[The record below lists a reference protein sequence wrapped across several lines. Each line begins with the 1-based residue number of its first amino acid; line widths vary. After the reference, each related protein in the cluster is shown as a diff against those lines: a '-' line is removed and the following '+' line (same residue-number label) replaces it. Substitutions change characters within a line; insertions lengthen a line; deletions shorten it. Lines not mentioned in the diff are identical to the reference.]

1 MVAEFDYKILIVDDA
16 QDDRVIYHRYLNR
29 ETRYTYHVIEA
40 ESVSEALELYDR
52 NLPDLVVL
60 DYQLPDNDG
69 MVFLREWQQRY
80 NNTLVPV
87 VMLTGNENTTAAVEA
102 MKLGAQDYWLK
113 NHLTADL
120 FCQGV
125 RTVLEQLQLK
135 RQLFFQQEQQRLV
148 NSIAL
153 RIRQSLQL
161 QDVLQTTVEE
171 VRQLLQVDRTLI
183 YKFVPGMTGIVTNE
197 SVLPQWT
204 ACLNGEIEETCFQQ
218 HSANK
223 YDQGWLWAV
232 SDIAQAG
239 LTECHRQLLENF
251 QVKANLVVPILLAVG
266 NGQSNNTD
274 TESTNQHKLW
284 GLLIAHQCDRPRD
297 WQNAEIA
304 LLSQLSIQL
313 AIAIQQSEM
322 YERAQA
328 QLYAQVQAELQERQ
342 RVAAEF
348 RALVESASD
357 IIFRI
362 DYDLRYL
369 YINPAI
375 ERIVPQASSN
385 WLGKTLEDLAIDSE
399 TITLWRELLN
409 RITLTRAEATIEHP
423 FPISNSDAWCQTR
436 IVPEINPAGKVQS
449 FLCIARDISDRK
461 RSEATLQLQAQI
473 LDQIHDAVISTDVN
487 GNILSWNHGAE
498 EFFGYQAQEVIGQ
511 NISIL
516 YPNETEL
523 QTQVLE
529 ALLVKDYHEV
539 EVQCYSKSRTLL
551 HLSLRLSAVRNQQG
565 EIIRLIGCSNDIS
578 DRKNMEQELQ
588 LLNRELESRVRKR
601 TAQLQE
607 SQQFIQSITDNI
619 PNVLYIYDL
628 EQRRSIYTNREV
640 VKTLGYSS
648 EEISTMGSSFVTR
661 LMHPEDVANAAAYF
675 QSLRSADDGE
685 RRVFEYRLR
694 DIHGRWRWF
703 LSHDTPFQRGE
714 DGQVKQII
722 GIAQDMTDR
731 KQIEEQLRYSETQL
745 RMVQRIARLGSWEFD
760 LQTREITWSEEV
772 FRNFG
777 RNPEDGT
784 PTYEELQQ
792 LIHPDDRDHHNLLVQ
807 RAVDL
812 AQPYTIE
819 FCLYCRNGSLRYLQ
833 ARGEAICNESGEVV
847 KLIGTSLD
855 ITERKQAEEQLRNLS
870 ERLTMAIQSGGFGIW
885 EYNLPQDKLIWDDRM
900 FEIYGVHPSNFSGN
914 FNAWVNC
921 LHPEDRLQKL
931 TIIQEVLEKGYEYN
945 TEFRIVQPGGKIR
958 FIKAYGIIQLN
969 QQQEI
974 VKVIGIND
982 DITDLKQA
990 EIALKDS
997 ERRYST
1003 LAAAVPVAILRFDV
1017 AGNCFYVND
1026 RWSDL
1031 TGRPREAALGMEWT
1045 KILYQQDSDLL
1056 LTEWSQWAVTA
1067 EGLYHNEGKMVR
1079 PDGSEVW
1086 FYVQAVA
1093 ETNSDGAVIGYI
1105 GTLTDITARKQA
1117 EEKLQQVNERL
1128 TLTNAE
1134 LYRATRLKDEFLA
1147 NMSHELR
1154 TPLNAILGMSQG
1166 LQDEILGVLND
1177 RQKSAIDSIE
1187 RSGQHLLALINDIL
1201 DLAKVE
1207 SGKLELQLAPV
1218 AIAYICTSSLSFVQQ
1233 QAIAKNIQLS
1243 IEVPSDLPDIVVDE
1257 LRIRQVLIN
1266 LLSNAVKFTPNGGSV
1281 KLTVRQEQSHNQ
1293 NLLCFSV
1300 IDTGIGIAQE
1310 NVSKLFQPFTQ
1321 IDSRL
1326 NRLHPGTGLGLSL
1339 VRRLVQ
1345 LHQGSITVTS
1355 ELREGSCF
1363 TVYLPYRVIAPS
1375 AIAPSLVESE
1385 STVNPSS
1392 QATLNQ
1398 KQSSPAAPSLNQVTI
1413 PLASSDKP
1421 SSKALILLVED
1432 QEVNALS
1439 ISSYLEGRGYH
1450 WLWAANGYEA
1460 ITMASTHY
1468 PDLILMDIQMPEM
1481 DGLEAISRIRSDPQL
1496 AQIPIIAITAL
1507 AMSGDE
1513 EKCLQAGADLYITKP
1528 IKLKQLIA
1536 IIQKLLSDRV
1546 ISNG

>member
-1 MVAEFDYKILIVDDA
+1 MVAEFDYKILIVDDS

-29 ETRYTYHVIEA
+29 ETRYTYQVIEA

-60 DYQLPDNDG
+60 DYQLPDDDG
-69 MVFLREWQQRY
+69 MVFLRKWQQLY
-80 NNTLVPV
+80 KNTLVPV
-87 VMLTGNENTTAAVEA
+87 VMLTGNENATAAVEA
-102 MKLGAQDYWLK
+102 MKLGVQDYWIK
-113 NHLTADL
+113 SHLTSDF

-125 RTVLEQLQLK
+125 RTALEQIQLK

-183 YKFVPGMTGIVTNE
+183 YKFGPGMTGIVTNE

-204 ACLNGEIEETCFQQ
+204 ACLNSEIQETCFQQ
-218 HSANK
+218 NSANK

-239 LTECHRQLLENF
+239 LTQCHQQLLENF

-266 NGQSNNTD
+266 NGQSNASQN
-274 TESTNQHKLW
+274 KLW
-284 GLLIAHQCDRPRD
+284 GLLIAHQCDRPRY

-322 YERAQA
+322 YERVQV

-362 DYDLRYL
+362 DRDLRYL

-375 ERIVPQASSN
+375 EQIVPQASSN
-385 WLGKTLEDLAIDSE
+385 WLGKTLVDLGIDSE
-399 TITLWRELLN
+399 TIALWRELLN
-409 RITLTRAEATIEHP
+409 RIIFTRTEATIEHP
-423 FPISNSDAWCQTR
+423 FPTSNSETWCQTR
-436 IVPEINPAGKVQS
+436 IVPELNPAGKVQS

-461 RSEATLQLQAQI
+461 RSEAALQMQAQI
-473 LDQIHDAVISTDVN
+473 LEQIHDAVISTDLN
-487 GNILSWNHGAE
+487 GTIQSWNHGAE
-498 EFFGYQAQEVIGQ
+498 ELFGYTAKEVIGQ
-511 NISIL
+511 NVSIL
-516 YPNETEL
+516 YQDVIEL
-523 QTQVLE
+523 QTKILE
-529 ALLVKDYHEV
+529 PLLVKDYHDLEL
-539 EVQCYSKSRTLL
+539 QCRAKSGTWMD
-551 HLSLRLSAVRNQQG
+551 LSLRLSVIRNQQG

-588 LLNRELESRVRKR
+588 LLNQELESRVRKR

-628 EQRRSIYTNREV
+628 EQRRSIYSNREV
-640 VKTLGYSS
+640 VTTLGYSS
-648 EEISTMGSSFVTR
+648 EEISKMGSSFLTR
-661 LMHPEDVANAAAYF
+661 LMHPDDLANAAAYF
-675 QSLRSADDGE
+675 HSLRSVGDGE

-714 DGQVKQII
+714 DGQVQQII
-722 GIAQDMTDR
+722 GIAQDMTER

-777 RNPEDGT
+777 RNPEHGT

-792 LIHPDDRDHHNLLVQ
+792 LIHPDDRDRHNLLVQ
-807 RAVDL
+807 RAIEQ
-812 AQPYTIE
+812 AQPYSIE
-819 FCLYCRNGSLRYLQ
+819 FCLYCPDGSLRYLQ
-833 ARGEAICNESGEVV
+833 ARGEAVCNENGEVV

-855 ITERKQAEEQLRNLS
+855 ITERKQAEEKLRNLS
-870 ERLTMAIQSGGFGIW
+870 ERLTMAVQSGGFGIW

-900 FEIYGVHPSNFSGN
+900 FEIYGVNPSNFSAN
-914 FNAWVNC
+914 FNAWVSC
-921 LHPEDRLQKL
+921 LHPDDRVQKL
-931 TIIQEVLEKGYEYN
+931 KIMQEVLEKGYEYN

-958 FIKAYGIIQLN
+958 FIKAYGMIQVN
-969 QQQEI
+969 EQQEI
-974 VKVIGIND
+974 VRVIGIND

-1045 KILYQQDSDLL
+1045 EILYQQNREHL

-1079 PDGSEVW
+1079 PDGGEAW

-1166 LQDEILGVLND
+1166 LQDEIMGVLND

-1207 SGKLELQLAPV
+1207 SGKLELQLEPV
-1218 AIAYICTSSLSFVQQ
+1218 GIAYICTSSLSFVQQ

-1243 IEVPSDLPDIVVDE
+1243 IEAPSDLPDIIVDE

-1281 KLTVRQEQSHNQ
+1281 KLTVRQEQSDNK

-1310 NVSKLFQPFTQ
+1310 DVSKLFQPFTQ

-1355 ELREGSCF
+1355 ELGQGSCF
-1363 TVYLPYRVIAPS
+1363 RVYLPYRVITPS

-1385 STVNPSS
+1385 STVNPSLP
-1392 QATLNQ
+1392 ATLNQ
-1398 KQSSPAAPSLNQVTI
+1398 KQSSAASSLNQLTV
-1413 PLASSDKP
+1413 PLASSDQP
-1421 SSKALILLVED
+1421 TSKALILLVED

-1450 WLWAANGYEA
+1450 WLWAANGQEA
-1460 ITMASTHY
+1460 ITMASTHH

-1481 DGLEAISRIRSDPQL
+1481 DGLEAISRIRADPQL

-1507 AMSGDE
+1507 AMPGDE
-1513 EKCLQAGADLYITKP
+1513 ERCLQAGADLYISKP

-1536 IIQKLLSDRV
+1536 VIQKLLSD
-1546 ISNG
+1546 G

>member
-29 ETRYTYHVIEA
+29 ETRYKYQILEA
-40 ESVSEALELYDR
+40 ESVTEALELYDR

-60 DYQLPDNDG
+60 DYQLPDDDG
-69 MVFLREWQQRY
+69 MVFLREWQNRY
-80 NNTLVPV
+80 NNTVVPV
-87 VMLTGNENTTAAVEA
+87 VMLTAYENATAAVEA
-102 MKLGAQDYWLK
+102 MKLGIQDYWIK
-113 NHLTADL
+113 SHLTADL

-125 RTVLEQLQLK
+125 RTVLEQIQLK
-135 RQLFFQQEQQRLV
+135 RQLLFQQEQQRLV

-183 YKFVPGMTGIVTNE
+183 YKFGPGMTGIVTNE

-204 ACLNGEIEETCFQQ
+204 ACLDAEIEETCFQQ
-218 HSANK
+218 SSADK

-232 SDIAQAG
+232 SDITQAG
-239 LTECHRQLLENF
+239 LTDCHRQLLENF
-251 QVKANLVVPILLAVG
+251 QVKSNLVVPILLAVG
-266 NGQSNNTD
+266 NGHSNDTD
-274 TESTNQHKLW
+274 QESTSQHQLW
-284 GLLIAHQCDRPRD
+284 GLLIAHQCDRPRY
-297 WQNAEIA
+297 WQNSEIF
-304 LLSQLSIQL
+304 LLSQLSVQL

-322 YERAQA
+322 YERVQA
-328 QLYAQVQAELQERQ
+328 QLYAQLQAELQERQ

-348 RALVESASD
+348 RTLVESASD

-362 DYDLRYL
+362 DNDLRYL

-385 WLGKTLEDLAIDSE
+385 WLGKTLEDLGIDSE
-399 TITLWRELLN
+399 MIALWRELLN
-409 RITLTRAEATIEHP
+409 RIINTRSEATIEHP
-423 FPISNSDAWCQTR
+423 FPLSNSETWCQTR
-436 IVPEINPAGKVQS
+436 IVPELNQAGKVQS

-461 RSEATLQLQAQI
+461 RSEAALQLQAQI
-473 LDQIHDAVISTDVN
+473 LEQIHDAVISTDLN
-487 GNILSWNHGAE
+487 GIIHSWNRGAE
-498 EFFGYQAQEVIGQ
+498 ELFGYTAKEVIGQ
-511 NISIL
+511 NVSML
-516 YPNETEL
+516 YPDAIEL
-523 QTQVLE
+523 QTKVLKP
-529 ALLVKDYHEV
+529 LLVKDYHDLEL
-539 EVQCYSKSRTLL
+539 QCRAKSGTWMD
-551 HLSLRLSAVRNQQG
+551 LSLRLSVIRNQQG

-648 EEISTMGSSFVTR
+648 EDISTMGSSFLTQ
-661 LMHPEDVANAAAYF
+661 LMHPEDVANASTYF
-675 QSLRSADDGE
+675 QSLRSAGDGE

-694 DIHGRWRWF
+694 DIYGRWRWF
-703 LSHDTPFQRGE
+703 LSHDTPFRRGE
-714 DGQVKQII
+714 DGQVQQII

-772 FRNFG
+772 VRNFG
-777 RNPEDGT
+777 RNPDDGT

-792 LIHPDDRDHHNLLVQ
+792 LIHPDDRDRHNLLVQ
-807 RAVDL
+807 RAIEQ
-812 AQPYTIE
+812 AQPYSME
-819 FCLYCRNGSLRYLQ
+819 FCLYCPDGSLRYLQ
-833 ARGEAICNESGEVV
+833 ARGEAICNDNGEVV

-855 ITERKQAEEQLRNLS
+855 ITERRQAEEQLRNLS

-885 EYNLPQDKLIWDDRM
+885 EYNLPQDKLIWDNRM
-900 FEIYGVHPSNFSGN
+900 FEIYGVNPSNFSGN
-914 FNAWVNC
+914 FDAWVSC
-921 LHPEDRLQKL
+921 LHPDDRVQKL
-931 TIIQEVLEKGYEYN
+931 KIIQEVLEKGYEYN

-958 FIKAYGIIQLN
+958 FIKAYGMIQVN
-969 QQQEI
+969 EQQEI

-1045 KILYQQDSDLL
+1045 KILYQQDSDRL

-1105 GTLTDITARKQA
+1105 GTLTDITARRQA

-1166 LQDEILGVLND
+1166 LQDEILGILND

-1243 IEVPSDLPDIVVDE
+1243 IEAPSGLPDIVVDE

-1281 KLTVRQEQSHNQ
+1281 KLTVRQEQSQNQ

-1300 IDTGIGIAQE
+1300 IDTGIGIAPE

-1339 VRRLVQ
+1339 VRRLIQ

-1355 ELREGSCF
+1355 ELGEGSCF
-1363 TVYLPYRVIAPS
+1363 TVYLPYRVIATQ
-1375 AIAPSLVESE
+1375 AIAQPLVESE
-1385 STVNPSS
+1385 SSVNQSLS
-1392 QATLNQ
+1392 ADLNQ
-1398 KQSSPAAPSLNQVTI
+1398 TQPLSATTSLNQLII
-1413 PLASSDKP
+1413 PLISPDKVT
-1421 SSKALILLVED
+1421 SKALILLVED

-1450 WLWAANGYEA
+1450 WLWAANGQQA
-1460 ITMASTHY
+1460 ITLATTHH

-1481 DGLEAISRIRSDPQL
+1481 DGLEAISRIRDDPQL
-1496 AQIPIIAITAL
+1496 ANIPIIALTAL
-1507 AMSGDE
+1507 AMPGDE
-1513 EKCLQAGADLYITKP
+1513 EKCLLAGADLYLTKP

-1546 ISNG
+1546 MGNG